1 MLLGFG
7 FPGGGVHL
15 AVAAEGIRHRPN
27 QSVPEAAGKP
37 YKENLAPAG
46 LLIST
51 AVFNGKFG
59 FADPTKSPQNHW
71 LAAVFQQII
80 NLPAFIG
87 AAHKLVLPQGGQ
99 VQPQLVFGGPQ
110 QVQHCF
116 HAGKVL
122 AVQQLLGALVAL
134 GRVVVQQALQELID
148 HSKRF
153 RRALNGLQ
161 DTAAVGG
168 QVKGLFVAAGIDLP
182 GEHPVEQPAGR
193 IEIRRRAEPQGA
205 ALQVPQLGC
214 SIAAGG
220 VHHAVPHRS
229 GEAVRFQ
236 RAGGAKIQQAAMAQL
251 PVGQIDIQKKQVAA
265 LNVPMEVSRPVNR
278 PDGLDYFLEDAE
290 RRIGR
295 REPSGAQRIASAA
308 GGGFLFAVGQDF
320 IQEQAPAVLLF
331 HNEKQGYLRV
341 KISCCSP
348 VTDAAGGDLLHR
360 RQIKDPHCVA
370 GAVAHLLADL
380 FFPLEISPG
389 LFQQDHSVLR
399 AAARRLHS
407 PVLSGPGDPWGGV
420 ARGRKT
426 FFQNIPDG
434 TALFLGRVDDTA
446 AADAHLAGEDGVNFS
461 AGGDNAIPG
470 LENLIFA
477 FICSINIHGS
487 VHPPII

>member
-1 MLLGFG
+1 M
-7 FPGGGVHL
+7 
-15 AVAAEGIRHRPN
+15 
-27 QSVPEAAGKP
+27 
-37 YKENLAPAG
+37 
-46 LLIST
+46 
-51 AVFNGKFG
+51 
-59 FADPTKSPQNHW
+59 
-71 LAAVFQQII
+71 
-80 NLPAFIG
+80 
-87 AAHKLVLPQGGQ
+87 
-99 VQPQLVFGGPQ
+99 
-110 QVQHCF
+110 
-116 HAGKVL
+116 
-122 AVQQLLGALVAL
+122 
-134 GRVVVQQALQELID
+134 
-148 HSKRF
+148 
-153 RRALNGLQ
+153 
-161 DTAAVGG
+161 
-168 QVKGLFVAAGIDLP
+168 
-182 GEHPVEQPAGR
+182 
-193 IEIRRRAEPQGA
+193 
-205 ALQVPQLGC
+205 
-214 SIAAGG
+214 
-220 VHHAVPHRS
+220 
-229 GEAVRFQ
+229 
-236 RAGGAKIQQAAMAQL
+236 
-251 PVGQIDIQKKQVAA
+251 
-265 LNVPMEVSRPVNR
+265 NR